1 MLAEALGFEFGL
13 QTIEELRQELSSFGN
28 WTGKKI
34 EKPVVKEVGALE
46 TSPSTAIL
54 STWNLLLDD
63 GALQKAEEH
72 LAGTQRTAVAHMSE
86 KTAADHKLENDDKV
100 IISNARGSIT
110 IKLEIIEMVND
121 VVWIPANNHDSKV
134 KSKLG
139 AKEGDIVTIQRG
151 NF

>member
-1 MLAEALGFEFGL
+1 MLAETLGFEFGL

-63 GALQKAEEH
+63 GALQKGEEH

-86 KTAADHKLENDDKV
+86 KTEPQEFDY
-100 IISNARGSIT
+100 
-110 IKLEIIEMVND
+110 
-121 VVWIPANNHDSKV
+121 
-134 KSKLG
+134 
-139 AKEGDIVTIQRG
+139 
-151 NF
+151 

>member
-1 MLAEALGFEFGL
+1 
-13 QTIEELRQELSSFGN
+13 
-28 WTGKKI
+28 
-34 EKPVVKEVGALE
+34 
-46 TSPSTAIL
+46 
-54 STWNLLLDD
+54 
-63 GALQKAEEH
+63 
-72 LAGTQRTAVAHMSE
+72 MSE

-139 AKEGDIVTIQRG
+139 AKEGDIVTIQKG